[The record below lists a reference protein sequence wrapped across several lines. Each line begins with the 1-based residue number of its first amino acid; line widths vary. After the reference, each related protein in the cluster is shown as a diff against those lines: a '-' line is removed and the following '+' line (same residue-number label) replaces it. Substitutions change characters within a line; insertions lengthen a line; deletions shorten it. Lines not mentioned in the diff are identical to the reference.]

1 LELINLNDRARYAHT
16 FSPQILRMTQTYKTP
31 LICMNPGQAI
41 EPHASGTGVFYFVSG
56 KGVMTVDGE
65 EREVGAG
72 DMVFVDKGQER
83 GIRATEK
90 LMAFA
95 VHVTAG

>member
-1 LELINLNDRARYAHT
+1 MEQINLNDKVRFARN
-16 FSPQILRMTQTYKTP
+16 FSPQILRMAQAYKVP
-31 LICMNPGQAI
+31 LICLKEGQEI
-41 EPHASGTGVFYFVSG
+41 PPHASGTGVFYFMNG

-83 GIRATEK
+83 GIRATED
-90 LMAFA
+90 LAAFA
-95 VHVTAG
+95 VHVTCA